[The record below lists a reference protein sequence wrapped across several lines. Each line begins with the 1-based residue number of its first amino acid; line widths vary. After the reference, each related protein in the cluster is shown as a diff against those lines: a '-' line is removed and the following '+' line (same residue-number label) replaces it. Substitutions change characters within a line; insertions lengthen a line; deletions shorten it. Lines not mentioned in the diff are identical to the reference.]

1 MTPGA
6 EQRGGKL
13 VYPRPAKNEERGG
26 QRGVRLRKALQEE
39 MMMPLPHQALVLV
52 TDGRKSLFL
61 RNNGDE
67 KQIDLRTEAHDERE
81 DFKDRELKT
90 DAPGAI
96 GQSAGYSGRVA
107 YDEPD
112 YHQLEEDNWV
122 KDVADQLRTRAL
134 NNDFEALAIIAPPKA
149 LGVLRKELHKEVERR
164 VVLTLNKEMTDR
176 PIDQIEDLLVGEGA
190 PPA

>member
-1 MTPGA
+1 
-6 EQRGGKL
+6 
-13 VYPRPAKNEERGG
+13 
-26 QRGVRLRKALQEE
+26 
-39 MMMPLPHQALVLV
+39 MPLPHQALVLV

-61 RNNGDE
+61 RNQGDE
-67 KQIDLRTEAHDERE
+67 QQIDLRTEAHDERE

-90 DAPGAI
+90 GSPGNAPVRAASGGADTHRP
-96 GQSAGYSGRVA
+96 AYS
-107 YDEPD
+107 ETD
-112 YHQLEEDNWV
+112 YHQQEEDIWI

-134 NNDFEALAIIAPPKA
+134 NNDFDALAIIAPPKA

-176 PIDQIEDLLVGEGA
+176 PIPDIEDLLVGEGA